1 MTTNHMTNY
10 CCNHFIFCH
19 FFQSFNKQNNQL
31 FKHQFNCF
39 EEMSYYMSD
48 LDCSSITPQ
57 LHHLSNDELK
67 QLLNDENNQ
76 RLDQMIKDLKQV

>member
-1 MTTNHMTNY
+1 
-10 CCNHFIFCH
+10 
-19 FFQSFNKQNNQL
+19 
-31 FKHQFNCF
+31 
-39 EEMSYYMSD
+39 MSYYMSD

-76 RLDQMIKDLKQV
+76 QLDQMIKDLKQV

>member
-1 MTTNHMTNY
+1 MTNY
-10 CCNHFIFCH
+10 CCNHFRFDVI
-19 FFQSFNKQNNQL
+19 FFQVFNKQNNQL
-31 FKHQFNCF
+31 FKHRFNCL
-39 EEMSYYMSD
+39 EKMSYYMPD

-76 RLDQMIKDLKQV
+76 TLDQMIKDLKQV

>member
-1 MTTNHMTNY
+1 
-10 CCNHFIFCH
+10 
-19 FFQSFNKQNNQL
+19 
-31 FKHQFNCF
+31 
-39 EEMSYYMSD
+39 MSYYMPD

-76 RLDQMIKDLKQV
+76 TLDQMIKDLKQV